1 MRHLPLKKGRRKIV
15 TAGNKTS
22 FRQIWQRY
30 GTLGI
35 LTILLIILAVLKPTF
50 FFQPSTVTQIL
61 SQSSVNILIALGE
74 FFAILIAGIDL
85 SVGSVVALSGM
96 FMAKLMV
103 SGVSPLIA
111 VLLGIFM
118 GALLGFFN
126 GILVNSTG
134 LHPFIITLGTQA
146 IFRGVTLII
155 SDSSAVFGFPAGFTK
170 FMAQRIFYVPV
181 AALIAFAVAIVL
193 AFLTKKTKLGRNI
206 YALGGNKESAW
217 YSGINVKLHT
227 LIVFIISGIC
237 AGIAGVVLL
246 GRVGSAEPAAA
257 TGFETYAIAAAI
269 IGGTSFFGGK
279 GKIFGVVMGGL
290 IIGVINFGMNLLSV
304 SSTLQ
309 QVVMG
314 ALIIGS
320 VTLDRF
326 VAAENRR

>member
-1 MRHLPLKKGRRKIV
+1 MPTKIKEREL
-15 TAGNKTS
+15 TFSQA
-22 FRQIWQRY
+22 WQRY

-35 LTILLIILAVLKPTF
+35 LVLLLVILAILRPSF
-50 FFQPSTVTQIL
+50 FFKTSTITQIL

-103 SGVSPLIA
+103 SGTAPVLA
-111 VLLGIFM
+111 VLLGVLM
-118 GALLGFFN
+118 GALLGFIN

-155 SDSSAVFGFPAGFTK
+155 SDSSAVFGFPASFSR
-170 FMAQRIFYVPV
+170 FMAKRILYVPV
-181 AALIAFAVAIVL
+181 AAIIAIAVALIL
-193 AFLTKKTKLGRNI
+193 AFLTRQTKLGRNI
-206 YALGGNKESAW
+206 YALGGNRESAW
-217 YSGINVKLHT
+217 YSGINIKLHT
-227 LIVFIISGIC
+227 LIVFVISGIC

-326 VAAENRR
+326 VAGRK

>member
-1 MRHLPLKKGRRKIV
+1 MPTKLKEKEL
-15 TAGNKTS
+15 S
-22 FRQIWQRY
+22 FSQAWQRY

-35 LTILLIILAVLKPTF
+35 LVLLLVILAVLRPSF
-50 FFQPSTVTQIL
+50 FFKTSTITQIL

-103 SGVSPLIA
+103 SGTAPIVA

-118 GALLGFFN
+118 GALLGFIN

-155 SDSSAVFGFPAGFTK
+155 SDSSAVFGFPASFSR
-170 FMAQRIFYVPV
+170 FMAQRILYVPV
-181 AALIAFAVAIVL
+181 AAIIAIAAALIL
-193 AFLTKKTKLGRNI
+193 AFLTRQTKLGRNI
-206 YALGGNKESAW
+206 YALGGNRESAW
-217 YSGINVKLHT
+217 YSGINIKLHT
-227 LIVFIISGIC
+227 LIVFVISGIC

-326 VAAENRR
+326 VAGRK

>member
-1 MRHLPLKKGRRKIV
+1 MNVNNKIGNGTHAFK
-15 TAGNKTS
+15 TA
-22 FRQIWQRY
+22 WQRY

-35 LTILLIILAVLKPTF
+35 LILLLAILAALKPGY
-50 FFQPSTVTQIL
+50 FFQTSTVTQIL

-85 SVGSVVALSGM
+85 SVGSVTALSGM
-96 FMAKLMV
+96 VTAKLMV
-103 SGVSPLIA
+103 SGISPLPCVIIGI
-111 VLLGIFM
+111 LL
-118 GALLGFFN
+118 GALLGLIN
-126 GILVNSTG
+126 GLLVNGTG

-146 IFRGVTLII
+146 IFRGLTLII
-155 SDSSAVFGFPAGFTK
+155 SDSSAVFGFPASFTK
-170 FMAQRIFYVPV
+170 FMAQRFVYIPV
-181 AALIAFAVAIVL
+181 SAFIALFVALLL
-193 AFLTKKTKLGRNI
+193 AFLTNKTKLGRNI

-237 AGIAGVVLL
+237 AGIAGAVLL

-326 VAAENRR
+326 VAGNK

>member
-1 MRHLPLKKGRRKIV
+1 MERKKEKL
-15 TAGNKTS
+15 TFNT
-22 FRQIWQRY
+22 IWQKY

-35 LTILLIILAVLKPTF
+35 LLILLAILAITKSNHF
-50 FFQPSTVTQIL
+50 FSASTVPQIL

-85 SVGSVVALSGM
+85 SVGSVVALTGM
-96 FMAKLMV
+96 LAAQMMV
-103 SGVSPLIA
+103 AGVNPLLA
-111 VLLGIFM
+111 VLGGVII
-118 GALLGFFN
+118 GGLLGGVN
-126 GILVNSTG
+126 GLLVNGTG

-146 IFRGVTLII
+146 IFRGATLIV
-155 SDSSAVFGFPAGFTK
+155 SGSSAVFGFPASFTK
-170 FMAQRIFYVPV
+170 VISASVLGIPVVAIIALV
-181 AALIAFAVAIVL
+181 AALIL
-193 AFLTKKTKLGRNI
+193 AFLTRQTKLGRNI
-206 YALGGNKESAW
+206 YALGGNQASAW

-227 LIVFIISGIC
+227 LIVFIISGLC

-290 IIGVINFGMNLLSV
+290 IIGVINFGMNILSV
-304 SSTLQ
+304 PTTFQ

-320 VTLDRF
+320 VALDRF
-326 VAAENRR
+326 VAGRK

>member
-1 MRHLPLKKGRRKIV
+1 MTAENKIKQ
-15 TAGNKTS
+15 NKIS

-35 LTILLIILAVLKPTF
+35 LTILLVILAVLKPTF

-146 IFRGVTLII
+146 IFRGITLII

>member
-1 MRHLPLKKGRRKIV
+1 MNANNKI
-15 TAGNKTS
+15 GNSTFAFKS
-22 FRQIWQRY
+22 AWQRY

-35 LTILLIILAVLKPTF
+35 LILLLAILAALKPGY

-85 SVGSVVALSGM
+85 SVGSVTALSGM
-96 FMAKLMV
+96 VTAKLMV
-103 SGVSPLIA
+103 AGIAPLPA
-111 VLLGIFM
+111 VVIGIFL
-118 GALLGFFN
+118 GAILGFIN
-126 GILVNSTG
+126 GILVNGTG

-146 IFRGVTLII
+146 IFRGITLII
-155 SDSSAVFGFPAGFTK
+155 SDSSAIFGFPASFTM
-170 FMAQRIFYVPV
+170 FMAKRFIYIPV
-181 AALIAFAVAIVL
+181 SAFIALFVALVL
-193 AFLTKKTKLGRNI
+193 AFLTNKTKLGRNI

-237 AGIAGVVLL
+237 AGIAGAVLL

-326 VAAENRR
+326 VAGNK

>member
-1 MRHLPLKKGRRKIV
+1 MPTNTNEKKL
-15 TAGNKTS
+15 NFS
-22 FRQIWQRY
+22 QLWQRY
-30 GTLGI
+30 STLGI
-35 LTILLIILAVLKPTF
+35 LVLLLIILALLRPAYF
-50 FFQPSTVTQIL
+50 FTPDTITQIL

-96 FMAKLMV
+96 CTAKLMV
-103 SGVSPLIA
+103 AGFPPLVAVILGIIIGA
-111 VLLGIFM
+111 VLGLI
-118 GALLGFFN
+118 N
-126 GILVNSTG
+126 GLLVNATG

-146 IFRGVTLII
+146 IFRGLTLII
-155 SDSSAVFGFPAGFTK
+155 SDSSAVFGFPASFSK
-170 FMAQRIFYVPV
+170 FMAERFAYIPV
-181 AALIAFAVAIVL
+181 AAFIAFAVALVL
-193 AFLTKKTKLGRNI
+193 SFLTRQTKLGRNI
-206 YALGGNKESAW
+206 YALGGNRESAW
-217 YSGINVKLHT
+217 YSGINIKLHT
-227 LIVFIISGIC
+227 LIVFIISGLC
-237 AGIAGVVLL
+237 AGIAGAVLL

-326 VAAENRR
+326 VAGRK

>member
-1 MRHLPLKKGRRKIV
+1 MTVKKKDGGV
-15 TAGNKTS
+15 S
-22 FRQIWQRY
+22 FSQLWQRY

-35 LTILLIILAVLKPTF
+35 LVLLLIILAVLRPQYF
-50 FFQPSTVTQIL
+50 FKADTVTQIL

-96 FMAKLMV
+96 CTAKLMV
-103 SGVSPLIA
+103 SGVPPLAA
-111 VLLGIFM
+111 VMLGIFL
-118 GALLGFFN
+118 GAMLGFLN
-126 GILVNSTG
+126 GMLVNSTG

-146 IFRGVTLII
+146 IYRGATLIV
-155 SDSSAVFGFPAGFTK
+155 SNSSAVFGFPASFTR
-170 FMAQRIFYVPV
+170 FMAQRLVYIPV
-181 AALIAFAVAIVL
+181 SAIIAIAVALVL
-193 AFLTKKTKLGRNI
+193 SFLTRKTKLGRNI

-217 YSGINVKLHT
+217 YSGINIKLHT

-237 AGIAGVVLL
+237 AGIAGAVLL

-326 VAAENRR
+326 VANRK

>member
-1 MRHLPLKKGRRKIV
+1 MPTKMKEREL
-15 TAGNKTS
+15 TFSQA
-22 FRQIWQRY
+22 WQRY

-35 LTILLIILAVLKPTF
+35 LVLLLVILAVLRPSF
-50 FFQPSTVTQIL
+50 FFKTSTITQIL

-103 SGVSPLIA
+103 SGTSPIIA
-111 VLLGIFM
+111 VLLGVFM
-118 GALLGFFN
+118 GALLGFVN
-126 GILVNSTG
+126 GMLVNSTG

-155 SDSSAVFGFPAGFTK
+155 SDSSAVFGFPASFSR
-170 FMAQRIFYVPV
+170 FMAQRVAYIPV
-181 AALIAFAVAIVL
+181 AAIIAIAVALIL
-193 AFLTKKTKLGRNI
+193 AFLTKQTKLGRNI
-206 YALGGNKESAW
+206 YALGGNRESAW
-217 YSGINVKLHT
+217 YSGINIKLHT
-227 LIVFIISGIC
+227 LIVFVISGIC
-237 AGIAGVVLL
+237 SGIAGVVLL

-326 VAAENRR
+326 VAGRK

>member
-1 MRHLPLKKGRRKIV
+1 MPTKIKEREL
-15 TAGNKTS
+15 TFSQA
-22 FRQIWQRY
+22 WQRY

-35 LTILLIILAVLKPTF
+35 LVLLLVILAILRPSF
-50 FFQPSTVTQIL
+50 FFKTSTITQIL

-103 SGVSPLIA
+103 SGASPVAAVILGVLI
-111 VLLGIFM
+111 
-118 GALLGFFN
+118 GALLGFIN
-126 GILVNSTG
+126 GMLVNSTG

-155 SDSSAVFGFPAGFTK
+155 SDSSAVFGFPASFSR
-170 FMAQRIFYVPV
+170 FMAQRILYVPV
-181 AALIAFAVAIVL
+181 AAIIAIAAALIL
-193 AFLTKKTKLGRNI
+193 AFLTRQTKLGRNI
-206 YALGGNKESAW
+206 YALGGNRESAW
-217 YSGINVKLHT
+217 YSGINIKLHT
-227 LIVFIISGIC
+227 LIVFVISGIC

-326 VAAENRR
+326 VAGRK